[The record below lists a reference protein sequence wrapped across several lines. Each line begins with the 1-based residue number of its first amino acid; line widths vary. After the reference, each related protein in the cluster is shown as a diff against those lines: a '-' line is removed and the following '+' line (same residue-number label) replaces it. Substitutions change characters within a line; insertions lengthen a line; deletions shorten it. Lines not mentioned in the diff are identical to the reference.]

1 MPLVKQGSLPGT
13 MDVDLKVEDSS
24 PWRGSIGLNP
34 AYDTRLTAEQ
44 GGARKGQ
51 LRCEL
56 RDNGRVII
64 SGQAAL
70 YLRGTIFL

>member
-1 MPLVKQGSLPGT
+1 MTGSAHTSLAPY
-13 MDVDLKVEDSS
+13 
-24 PWRGSIGLNP
+24 W
-34 AYDTRLTAEQ
+34 AQRLGKTVLSAEQ

-51 LRCEL
+51 LRCEV

-70 YLRGTIFL
+70 YLRGAIFL